1 MNARGWTYPRT
12 VSARGI
18 LTERASSP
26 LQTAQRSFAF
36 GGRSARSELIAYLL
50 ATLLISVPVSFVTG
64 LALARPYHLVIT
76 NAVTVLLALPM
87 PALLVRRLH
96 DSGRSGSWVW
106 LAVFGF
112 AVWLAR
118 TLISAQW
125 GLGARLDFDSWT
137 WLLDWAVI
145 LANLAS
151 VMLALL
157 PGHKAPN
164 RFGADPRQPA

>member
-1 MNARGWTYPRT
+1 MKSFRGPGDGTRPTRGGLPRT
-12 VSARGI
+12 
-18 LTERASSP
+18 
-26 LQTAQRSFAF
+26 
-36 GGRSARSELIAYLL
+36 
-50 ATLLISVPVSFVTG
+50 
-64 LALARPYHLVIT
+64 
-76 NAVTVLLALPM
+76 
-87 PALLVRRLH
+87 ALLRLIIALGCSFPVESQLCAY
-96 DSGRSGSWVW
+96 DSGSWVW

-118 TLISAQW
+118 TLISAQL

-157 PGHKAPN
+157 PGNKAPN
-164 RFGADPRQPA
+164 RFGANPRQPA